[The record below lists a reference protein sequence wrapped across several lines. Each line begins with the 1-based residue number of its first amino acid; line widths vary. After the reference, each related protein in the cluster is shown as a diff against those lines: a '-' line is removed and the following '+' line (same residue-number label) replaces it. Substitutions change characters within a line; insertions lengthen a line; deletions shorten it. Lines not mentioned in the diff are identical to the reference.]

1 MFLQIKWSGLFE
13 PAPGSRC
20 DVGVG
25 SGVGGGEHGYS
36 CKLVRQYTSHI
47 KSYSLL
53 FKIQNKSIK
62 KDKLPIFLLP
72 VSPVRF
78 RLLAALRDLTEAQD
92 EINGFCELEA
102 SPVLSLINSAF
113 PDKER
118 E

>member
-47 KSYSLL
+47 KKLL
-53 FKIQNKSIK
+53 LTFQNSKQINQKRQIAHFFITCLTCALSI
-62 KDKLPIFLLP
+62 
-72 VSPVRF
+72 VSRVTG
-78 RLLAALRDLTEAQD
+78 LD
-92 EINGFCELEA
+92 G
-102 SPVLSLINSAF
+102 SPRRNKRVL
-113 PDKER
+113 
-118 E
+118 